1 MVGTAMKT
9 RVQEIMSTREDQS
22 TLKFSGLPKE
32 SARMGF
38 AALLQRGSCVQSA
51 ELCSLETQQDSRE
64 RHGAASEGEGWG
76 EEGSERGTGCTGQ
89 WAQP

>member
-32 SARMGF
+32 SGPPVHVRLSWRV
-38 AALLQRGSCVQSA
+38 LLSHSFLSTMFGCLLSVINQKLNVLLLFTCDFSA
-51 ELCSLETQQDSRE
+51 VCYFKF
-64 RHGAASEGEGWG
+64 
-76 EEGSERGTGCTGQ
+76 
-89 WAQP
+89 P